1 MRQLLIT
8 ILLMSTVTVSTSG
21 QADSLGFKSDLRI
34 FKRALEETHPNLYRF
49 TPKER
54 FKIVF
59 DSIDRQITS
68 RTNQLEYFR
77 LLSKIESLVREGH
90 TYLRPSESL
99 LRHVQ
104 QQRLFPFHV
113 LLSDK
118 TIIVKKSLEE
128 NHKAF
133 AGLEIYSINGIKTDE
148 IIKQIANSTG
158 LKSGYNNSAL
168 LNILSFENNFAF
180 AYYYFVDTTN
190 TFLIEFKG
198 DKNLVKVQGNN
209 VATGETFPGFPKEAD
224 PPLNL
229 QIDSINRTALIK
241 ITTFAHWTVS
251 FSKKEYVKTFSNYFK
266 RIEKAGIKNLIIDV
280 RNNRGGEEMLA
291 GELLTYFSN
300 SEFKIYKNIK
310 AKTLDF
316 DYDLPNATKLHF
328 SKSDYLRTDSGYF
341 KIKDEVLITFSPKIK
356 NHFNG
361 KVYVLSN
368 GGSRSATNTMLAIIR
383 TYRVG
388 TIIGQESGGVYEDV
402 DGRKSIDLT
411 LPFSGILLSF
421 PVWSFKINSS
431 NGDRLRGVI
440 PDYIVTTSKLDVLND
455 NKDSELELAYKL
467 IRED

>member
-1 MRQLLIT
+1 
-8 ILLMSTVTVSTSG
+8 MSTLTVSTSG
-21 QADSLGFKSDLRI
+21 QTDSLAFKNDLII
-34 FKRALEETHPNLYRF
+34 FRKALEETHPNLYRF
-49 TPKER
+49 TPKKR
-54 FKIVF
+54 FEMVF
-59 DSIDRQITS
+59 DSIDQQITN

-90 TYLRPSESL
+90 TYLRPPESL

-128 NHKAF
+128 NNKTYE
-133 AGLEIYSINGIKTDE
+133 GLEVYSINGKKTDE
-148 IIKQIANSTG
+148 IIKQIAHSTG

-180 AYYYFVDTTN
+180 AYYYFVDTTD

-198 DKNLVKVQGNN
+198 DKDLVKLHGSIVS
-209 VATGETFPGFPKEAD
+209 AGETFPEFAKEAD
-224 PPLNL
+224 PPVSL
-229 QIDSINRTALIK
+229 QIDPTNGTALMK

-251 FSKKEYVKTFSNYFK
+251 FSKKEYAKAFSNYFDK
-266 RIEKAGIKNLIIDV
+266 IEKAGIKNLIIDV
-280 RNNRGGEEMLA
+280 RDNRGGEEMLA
-291 GELLTYFSN
+291 AELLTYLMN

-316 DYDLPNATKLHF
+316 DYNLPNATKFHF
-328 SKSDYLRTDSGYF
+328 SKNDYINTDSGYY
-341 KIKDEVLITFSPKIK
+341 KIKDEVLKTFSPKSK
-356 NHFNG
+356 NHFKG
-361 KVYVLSN
+361 SVYVLSN
-368 GGSRSATNTMLAIIR
+368 GGSRSATNTMLALIR

-402 DGRKSIDLT
+402 DGRKRIDLT
-411 LPFSGILLSF
+411 LPYSGIQLSF
-421 PVWSFKINSS
+421 PAWSFKINSS

-440 PDYIVTTSKLDVLND
+440 PDYIVTSSKLLDD
-455 NKDSELELAYKL
+455 NKDSELELAYQL
-467 IRED
+467 IREE

>member
-1 MRQLLIT
+1 
-8 ILLMSTVTVSTSG
+8 MSTVTVPTSG
-21 QADSLGFKSDLRI
+21 QTDSLGFKSDLRI
-34 FKRALEETHPNLYRF
+34 FKKALEETHPNLYRF

-54 FKIVF
+54 FEIVF

-77 LLSKIESLVREGH
+77 LLSKIEFLVREGH

-99 LRHVQ
+99 SRHTQ
-104 QQRLFPFHV
+104 RQRLFPFLV
-113 LLSDK
+113 LLNDK

-128 NHKAF
+128 NHKACE
-133 AGLEIYSINGIKTDE
+133 GLEVYSINGKKTDE
-148 IIKQIANSTG
+148 IINQIASSTG
-158 LKSGYNNSAL
+158 LKSGYNISAL
-168 LNILSFENNFAF
+168 LNILSFGNNFAF

-190 TFLIEFKG
+190 TFQIEFKG
-198 DKNLVKVQGNN
+198 DKDIVKVHGSKIST
-209 VATGETFPGFPKEAD
+209 AETFPQFAKEVE
-224 PPLNL
+224 PPINL
-229 QIDSINRTALIK
+229 QIDSANGTALIK

-251 FSKKEYVKTFSNYFK
+251 FGKKEYVKAFSDYFNK
-266 RIEKAGIKNLIIDV
+266 IEKTGIKNLIIDV

-291 GELLTYFSN
+291 ADLLTYLTN

-316 DYDLPNATKLHF
+316 VYDLPNATKLHF
-328 SKSDYLRTDSGYF
+328 PKRDYLKTDSGYF

-361 KVYVLSN
+361 KVYILSN
-368 GGSRSATNTMLAIIR
+368 GGSRSATNTMLSLIR

-402 DGRKSIDLT
+402 DGRKNINLT
-411 LPFSGILLSF
+411 LPYSGIQLNF
-421 PVWSFKINSS
+421 PAWSFKINSS

-440 PDYIVTTSKLDVLND
+440 PDYIVTTSKLDLMDD